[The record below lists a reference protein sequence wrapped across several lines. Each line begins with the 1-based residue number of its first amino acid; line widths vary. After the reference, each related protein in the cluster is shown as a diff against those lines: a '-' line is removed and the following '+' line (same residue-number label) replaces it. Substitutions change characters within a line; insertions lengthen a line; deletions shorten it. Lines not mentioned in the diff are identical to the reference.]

1 MAALR
6 MQAITACTS
15 ARFWFSAFCAVLL
28 PTSIG
33 YQDLSAL
40 IKHRPGAASRRDPM
54 IVSPFGSVE
63 AAAFNWRPV
72 GTAMPGPP
80 GYLTAKFDRRTLD
93 GAELLDQTAAA
104 KADYP
109 AVNRALKG
117 NRLASPQPAA
127 AAPDTLPKLQRTDA
141 ALSAAPA
148 KAAPA
153 AEPEPHSDGASLDAP
168 PSSPST
174 PQTADAA
181 PLPEQAAPDEAD
193 ERAATADNSD
203 APAAPAATGADDSAS
218 PTKPAIAAAVEERT
232 TAKVAPAAPSPSKPV
247 VVAAAEEAAPAKA
260 EPSTPALA
268 FIEDDPAQ
276 RATQIFFGG
285 SALGISSALQPWD
298 HGNEPVLV
306 SASVEENV
314 KFSPLAGDLGG
325 GGLGGETIAGKDGV
339 TRVRTPAERLGLEG
353 KARVRAEKCL
363 TDAVYFEARS
373 EPLKGQEAV
382 AQVVMNRVFS
392 GYYPHD
398 VCGVVYQ
405 NANRHLAC
413 QFTFACEGKNLN
425 RIDEPDL
432 WEQAKRIAKDTL
444 DGKIWLSEVAYAT
457 HYHTFWVR
465 PNWIYEMKKMYR
477 LGAHLFYRPRAWGD
491 GGDGPSWAEPTD
503 PAAPDKPSA
512 SKVEPAK
519 DEPTA
524 KL

>member
-15 ARFWFSAFCAVLL
+15 ARFWFGAFCAVLL

-40 IKHRPGAASRRDPM
+40 IKHQPGSKGRRDPM
-54 IVSPFGSVE
+54 IISPFGSVE
-63 AAAFNWRPV
+63 ATAFNYWRPV

-80 GYLTAKFDRRTLD
+80 GYLTAKFDPRTLD
-93 GAELLDQTAAA
+93 GSASPLDETSAARTAT
-104 KADYP
+104 DYP

-117 NRLASPQPAA
+117 DRLALPARQPEAAPETLPLLAQIEAAPSAEPAKEAPPAKPQPR
-127 AAPDTLPKLQRTDA
+127 P
-141 ALSAAPA
+141 
-148 KAAPA
+148 
-153 AEPEPHSDGASLDAP
+153 DGASLENQ
-168 PSSPST
+168 PST
-174 PQTADAA
+174 VSTARSADAA
-181 PLPEQAAPDEAD
+181 P
-193 ERAATADNSD
+193 
-203 APAAPAATGADDSAS
+203 APAAPGKADKLAVAADDSGS
-218 PTKPAIAAAVEERT
+218 PD
-232 TAKVAPAAPSPSKPV
+232 KPV
-247 VVAAAEEAAPAKA
+247 MVAAIEEAAPANTA
-260 EPSTPALA
+260 PPASTALA

-285 SALGISSALQPWD
+285 SALGVSSALQPWD

-306 SASVEENV
+306 SASIEANV
-314 KFSPLAGDLGG
+314 RLSALGGDLGDG
-325 GGLGGETIAGKDGV
+325 GPGGETVASKDGV
-339 TRVRTPAERLGLEG
+339 ARMRTPAERLGLEG
-353 KARVRAEKCL
+353 KGRARAEKCL
-363 TDAVYFEARS
+363 TDAVYFEARG
-373 EPLKGQEAV
+373 EQIKGQEAV

-392 GYYPHD
+392 GYYPPD

-405 NANRHLAC
+405 NSNRHLAC

-457 HYHTFWVR
+457 HYHAFWVR
-465 PNWIYEMKKMYR
+465 PNWINEMKKMYR
-477 LGAHLFYRPRAWGD
+477 LGAHMFYRPRAWGD
-491 GGDGPSWAEPTD
+491 GPSWADPAEPA
-503 PAAPDKPSA
+503 AAPDKPA
-512 SKVEPAK
+512 AAKEEPAK